1 MPNDLLFVLHKWTRS
16 QKQKGNSGILA
27 DDPDANYLL
36 GFEQDQVEPLP
47 IKTYIRRLWLPF
59 QSGKSP
65 VPKCLFNPAA
75 EKLSVEIGVW
85 VSDYFQN
92 KDKLT
97 VELEKDRIKDAQT
110 GRTRSAFLEEAARWL
125 LFEREYGDILWGS
138 RMNSAYPLQNTK
150 REPGDEQPP
159 KWPQDQD
166 L

>member
-1 MPNDLLFVLHKWTRS
+1 MPNDLLYVLHGWTKLQNENR
-16 QKQKGNSGILA
+16 KLGIFA
-27 DDPDANYLL
+27 DDPDADCLL
-36 GFEQDQVEPLP
+36 GFEQDQVERLP

-59 QSGKSP
+59 QSSKSP

-75 EKLSVEIGVW
+75 EELSVEIGVW

-97 VELEKDRIKDAQT
+97 AELEKDRIKDAQT
-110 GRTRSAFLEEAARWL
+110 GSTRSAFLEEAAKSL
-125 LFEREYGDILWGS
+125 LFDREYGDILWGC

-159 KWPQDQD
+159 KWPKDQD